1 MQKVWRT
8 TKAEMIIA
16 MKVMSMML
24 RNDGLMRTGAPLKAK
39 MCTCVHRHTFTSWNQ
54 SKMGLEML
62 L

>member
-1 MQKVWRT
+1 
-8 TKAEMIIA
+8 MIIA